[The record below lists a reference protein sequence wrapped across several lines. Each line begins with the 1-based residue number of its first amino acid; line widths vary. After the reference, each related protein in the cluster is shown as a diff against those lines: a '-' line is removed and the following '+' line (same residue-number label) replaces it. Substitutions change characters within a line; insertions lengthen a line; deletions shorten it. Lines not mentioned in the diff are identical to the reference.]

1 MLKRTIT
8 VKEFIAQGNNDNG
21 HRTYIEAHGKMCRV
35 QYVKWP
41 HGYPW
46 VHCPEE
52 NAGFGLSY
60 CVAYS
65 DTLHVEE
72 D

>member
-1 MLKRTIT
+1 MTRKIT
-8 VKEFIAQGNNDNG
+8 VKEFIDQGNNDLG

-35 QYVKWP
+35 KYVKWP
-41 HGYPW
+41 EMNPW
-46 VHCPEE
+46 VYCPEVD
-52 NAGFGLSY
+52 AGFGMSF
-60 CVAYS
+60 CVAYN